1 MPPPPT
7 YIEGWGEGQTYGP
20 PWRNPFPGGWGY
32 PWWRFER
39 PFDRPYELVSP
50 EWSSRPI
57 PTYRKPSN
65 LFWEPQGGQS
75 FCSTSGAGSTISSSS
90 GQVGLPRKK
99 IRIEEVID
107 SDPQPESVSSNQAS
121 QPNQIGKPCATGVG
135 STQVRRDESFAKLSR
150 KAQLYETAKD
160 RFQRCLIHHNQHF
173 HESLS
178 EADFIKKAEGKP
190 VSESGEVSKRK
201 RKNLARLE
209 RRKAK
214 ALAEQ
219 LMTAPVEASVPT
231 VQPSA
236 PVLDDAEMAVVQAAI
251 SDPSTKLVEGL
262 VEGQLYQMINGRF
275 VECELTHLGSVRARS
290 SVPSTPL
297 STAQT
302 SEQPSYAEVVS
313 IEKTTSSA
321 STGLE
326 DELAKL
332 STNTDETAENPEVV
346 NVSEDRREAV
356 AGPGKGDRPDPKQVA
371 KDKRKRKRQ
380 AAKAA
385 AAATKAKA
393 VVVVSVVNNNDA
405 TMANVNE
412 AMDKKDVVEDDS
424 FTLVGPRRGRSVAK
438 SSTLRRKT
446 P

>member
-1 MPPPPT
+1 M
-7 YIEGWGEGQTYGP
+7 Y
-20 PWRNPFPGGWGY
+20 
-32 PWWRFER
+32 
-39 PFDRPYELVSP
+39 
-50 EWSSRPI
+50 
-57 PTYRKPSN
+57 
-65 LFWEPQGGQS
+65 
-75 FCSTSGAGSTISSSS
+75 
-90 GQVGLPRKK
+90 
-99 IRIEEVID
+99 
-107 SDPQPESVSSNQAS
+107 
-121 QPNQIGKPCATGVG
+121 
-135 STQVRRDESFAKLSR
+135 
-150 KAQLYETAKD
+150 
-160 RFQRCLIHHNQHF
+160 
-173 HESLS
+173 
-178 EADFIKKAEGKP
+178 
-190 VSESGEVSKRK
+190 KRQ
-201 RKNLARLE
+201 LE

-219 LMTAPVEASVPT
+219 LMTAPVEASAPT

-236 PVLDDAEMAVVQAAI
+236 TVLDDAEMAVVEAAI
-251 SDPSTKLVEGL
+251 SDSSANLVEGL
-262 VEGQLYQMINGRF
+262 VEGHLYQLVGGRF
-275 VECELTHLGSVRARS
+275 IECELTQSGSVRACS

-297 STAQT
+297 STVVT

-393 VVVVSVVNNNDA
+393 VVVSSVVNDNDVA
-405 TMANVNE
+405 MTNANKVV
-412 AMDKKDVVEDDS
+412 DKKEVVEDGS

>member
-1 MPPPPT
+1 M
-7 YIEGWGEGQTYGP
+7 G
-20 PWRNPFPGGWGY
+20 
-32 PWWRFER
+32 
-39 PFDRPYELVSP
+39 
-50 EWSSRPI
+50 
-57 PTYRKPSN
+57 
-65 LFWEPQGGQS
+65 
-75 FCSTSGAGSTISSSS
+75 
-90 GQVGLPRKK
+90 
-99 IRIEEVID
+99 
-107 SDPQPESVSSNQAS
+107 
-121 QPNQIGKPCATGVG
+121 
-135 STQVRRDESFAKLSR
+135 R

-160 RFQRCLIHHNQHF
+160 RFQKCLIYHNQHF
-173 HESLS
+173 RETLS
-178 EADFIKKAEGKP
+178 EADFIKKAEVKP
-190 VSESGEVSKRK
+190 TLESSEVSKRK

-231 VQPSA
+231 VQLSA
-236 PVLDDAEMAVVQAAI
+236 TVLEDAEMAVAQAVIPDI
-251 SDPSTKLVEGL
+251 SANLVEGL
-262 VEGQLYQMINGRF
+262 VEGHLYQLVGGRF
-275 VECELTHLGSVRARS
+275 IECELTQSGSVRACS

-297 STAQT
+297 STVVT

-393 VVVVSVVNNNDA
+393 VDVASVMNNNDVA
-405 TMANVNE
+405 MTNANKVVDE
-412 AMDKKDVVEDDS
+412 KEVVEDDS
-424 FTLVGPRRGRSVAK
+424 FVLVGPRRGRSVPK
-438 SSTLRRKT
+438 PSTLRQKT

>member
-75 FCSTSGAGSTISSSS
+75 FCSCSGAGSTISSSS

-99 IRIEEVID
+99 IRIEEVTD
-107 SDPQPESVSSNQAS
+107 SDPQPESVSSSQAS
-121 QPNQIGKPCATGVG
+121 QPKQVGNVRAAGVG
-135 STQVRRDESFAKLSR
+135 STQVRRDESFAKLGR

-160 RFQRCLIHHNQHF
+160 RFQKCLIYHNQHF
-173 HESLS
+173 HETLS
-178 EADFIKKAEGKP
+178 EADFIKKAEVKP
-190 VSESGEVSKRK
+190 TLETSEVSKRK

-236 PVLDDAEMAVVQAAI
+236 TVLDDAEMAVVEAAI
-251 SDPSTKLVEGL
+251 SDSSANLVEGL
-262 VEGQLYQMINGRF
+262 VEGHLYQLVGGRF
-275 VECELTHLGSVRARS
+275 IECELTQSGSVRACS

-297 STAQT
+297 STVVT

-393 VVVVSVVNNNDA
+393 VVVADVVNNNDVA
-405 TMANVNE
+405 MANANE
-412 AMDKKDVVEDDS
+412 AMDKKEVVEDGS

-438 SSTLRRKT
+438 PSTLRRKT